1 MTRSK
6 SQVPALLLAA
16 LVGTALWAGP
26 ASAEKGM
33 TLYDRQH
40 SETRITS
47 RESSTTH
54 TESSTTSTH
63 SSSSVSVD
71 KAGTAEILG
80 SWLLPNPHR
89 NVPTLKSVS
98 AHRVPPAI
106 RFAVKASNGKWG
118 IVDENGRTILEP
130 RYQSV
135 ASSGTVLAAMEKSNS
150 EPATFDL
157 DGKPVPPPEAKS
169 GLYAFK
175 EKNRW
180 GFRDEKDT
188 IVLAPVYKSIVT
200 DFQEGI
206 AFVVDDKGKQVAINE
221 KGQVLFAAPYDE
233 ISPFQDGLAEV
244 RRHVQS
250 FNWAS
255 LASLTLANV
264 FWHNGWYYDP
274 YTDGPLDMAWDGQKR
289 GYLDTQGRE
298 VIDSHNDAVYPM
310 TSWGTFVKDK
320 GKVWFADRQGRV
332 IFGPGD
338 YDITGGSLDE
348 IAGLASV
355 KEKASGKYG
364 VIDLSDGSLRLPY
377 AWDAIIF
384 LGGDR
389 FTVKNGKSTQLVDE
403 TSGRVLQ
410 SWDTDVTFTP
420 FGAGAEVTW
429 LKGDT
434 WQLVDRAGNV
444 RTQLPKAALDQVSPF
459 QGNVSIVKSQG
470 KWGLMDQD
478 GHWVLQGQKEIKDL
492 SIDPGQAPVGQS
504 HAQFIQ
510 V

>member
-6 SQVPALLLAA
+6 PQLPALLLAA
-16 LVGTALWAGP
+16 LVSTTVWAGS
-26 ASAEKGM
+26 ASAEKGV
-33 TLYDRQH
+33 TLYDHQH
-40 SETRITS
+40 RETHTTT

-54 TESSTTSTH
+54 TQSSTTRTH

-71 KAGTAEILG
+71 RTGTAEILG

-89 NVPTLKSVS
+89 NLPKLRSVS
-98 AHRVPPAI
+98 PRHVPPAI
-106 RFAVKASNGKWG
+106 RFAVKAPNGKWG

-135 ASSGTVLAAMEKSNS
+135 TSSGTVLAAMEKGHA
-150 EPATFDL
+150 EPATFNL
-157 DGKPVPPPEAKS
+157 DGKPVPPPEAIP
-169 GLYAFK
+169 GLYPFK

-180 GFRDEKDT
+180 GFKDEKGNIMLT
-188 IVLAPVYKSIVT
+188 SVYRAIVT
-200 DFQEGI
+200 DFREGI
-206 AFVVDDKGKQVAINE
+206 AFVVDDKGKQVAIDE
-221 KGQVLFAAPYDE
+221 KGKVLFAAPYDE
-233 ISPFQDGLAEV
+233 VSPFQDGLAEV
-244 RRHVQS
+244 RRHVKR

-264 FWHNGWYYDP
+264 FWHNGWSYDP

-289 GYLDTQGRE
+289 GYLDTRGRE

-310 TSWGTFVKDK
+310 TPWGTFVQDK
-320 GKVWFADRQGRV
+320 GKVWFSDRQGRV

-364 VIDLSDGSLRLPY
+364 IIDLSDGSLRLPF
-377 AWDAIIF
+377 AWDAIVF

-389 FTVKNGKSTQLVDE
+389 FTVKKGKSTQLVDE
-403 TSGRVLQ
+403 TTGRVLQ

-429 LKGDT
+429 LKGNT

-444 RTQLPKAALDQVSPF
+444 RAQLPKAALDQVSPF
-459 QGNVSIVKSQG
+459 QGKGSIVKSNGQ
-470 KWGLMDQD
+470 WGLMDQT
-478 GHWVLQGQKEIKDL
+478 GQWVLQGMKKIKEV
-492 SIDPGQAPVGQS
+492 SVDPGQAPAGQS
-504 HAQFIQ
+504 RTQSMQ
-510 V
+510 G